1 MTAMTTPAVGTSPA
15 HPFAGRSRAL
25 PALLVTVGGVLQV
38 LQFAIV
44 PHNFEIPDRLA
55 WWVEHPTRIGI
66 AQAAGLLALPFLVGG
81 FLVIGRLC
89 LPHSRRVT
97 TAAVS
102 LLVAAMIGLGAIHGL
117 EMTTN
122 WLAQAGDI
130 EQATMVQ
137 AAADPGIAGIALMV
151 MFMGGALF
159 GMVLLNVALW
169 RSRFVPRVVVP
180 FTVGFVVLD
189 FFVGWGLLGH
199 LSVLVADVVL
209 AWAVVTGY
217 VRNRDNPR
225 RLRAH

>member
-1 MTAMTTPAVGTSPA
+1 MATLTTPAVETPPT

-25 PALLVTVGGVLQV
+25 PALLVTAGGVLQV
-38 LQFAIV
+38 VQFAIV
-44 PHNFEIPDRLA
+44 PHDLEIPDRLA
-55 WWVEHPTRIGI
+55 WWVEHPIRIGI
-66 AQAAGLLALPFLVGG
+66 AQAVGLLALPFLVGG

-89 LPHSRRVT
+89 LEHSRRVA

-102 LLVAAMIGLGAIHGL
+102 LLVAAMVGLGAIHGL

-122 WLAQAGDI
+122 WLAQDGAI

-137 AAADPGIAGIALMV
+137 AAADPGIAGITLMV
-151 MFMGGALF
+151 MFLGGALF

-169 RSRFVPRVVVP
+169 RSRFVPRVAVP

-189 FFVGWGLLGH
+189 FFLGRGLLGH
-199 LSVLVADVVL
+199 LSILVADVIL

-217 VRNRDNPR
+217 LRNHHNR
-225 RLRAH
+225 RGLRAH